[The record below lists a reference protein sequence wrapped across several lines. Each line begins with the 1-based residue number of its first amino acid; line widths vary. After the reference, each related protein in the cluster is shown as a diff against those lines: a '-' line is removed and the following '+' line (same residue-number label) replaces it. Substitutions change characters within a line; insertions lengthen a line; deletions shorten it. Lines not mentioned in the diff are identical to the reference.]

1 MALFGSVAVVVVVS
15 LTSDRAGA
23 GLVVAVTCC
32 TSAVRSNCC
41 GVVVVS
47 WLALAAVL
55 VTEMVV
61 AVSWIAVAVGAGV
74 VAVADMVIDVL
85 AR

>member
-15 LTSDRAGA
+15 LTSDRAGV
-23 GLVVAVTCC
+23 GLVMAVTCC
-32 TSAVRSNCC
+32 MSAVQSNCC

-61 AVSWIAVAVGAGV
+61 AVLWIAVTVGAGV